1 MKQGICSII
10 GVAGAAIAGAFGGWD
25 SALAT
30 LLIFMALDYV
40 SGMAVAGVFHKS
52 NKTDSGTIESR
63 AGWKGLCRKC
73 MTLAFVLIAYRLDLA
88 IGTTYIKDAVIIAFI
103 TNELISLIENAGL
116 MGIELPDVLVKAI
129 DVLQKKSES
138 KSESEDE

>member
-1 MKQGICSII
+1 
-10 GVAGAAIAGAFGGWD
+10 
-25 SALAT
+25 
-30 LLIFMALDYV
+30 
-40 SGMAVAGVFHKS
+40 
-52 NKTDSGTIESR
+52 
-63 AGWKGLCRKC
+63 